1 MSETAVRYS
10 GSLLK
15 YSFDEADHSK
25 SVTVVEIDGD
35 GTPSVRVVSLT
46 PKRDVRKIKG
56 RFEEVM
62 RGPGGPAN
70 RDMITYQSALPTGR
84 RYGDA
89 MNRLRAV
96 YPPNVMQI
104 VPSEDAMADAAES
117 GLVAARVDHRKVTDL
132 ELFCDFY
139 SQVTGEAMSDD
150 EKAAF
155 VAILEKAQAE
165 KEAAAL

>member
-1 MSETAVRYS
+1 MGCHEPVA
-10 GSLLK
+10 GCL
-15 YSFDEADHSK
+15 
-25 SVTVVEIDGD
+25 
-35 GTPSVRVVSLT
+35 
-46 PKRDVRKIKG
+46 
-56 RFEEVM
+56 
-62 RGPGGPAN
+62 
-70 RDMITYQSALPTGR
+70 
-84 RYGDA
+84 
-89 MNRLRAV
+89 
-96 YPPNVMQI
+96 PPNVMQI